1 MSKVFF
7 ESFNGLF
14 VLRKEFVFN
23 AFVFFDLFNK
33 FFVLVFDLIQLF
45 GLLGEFLLKG
55 FEGVHKLLDLVFGI
69 VVLGVLAFE

>member
-7 ESFNGLF
+7 ETFNGLF
-14 VLRKEFVFN
+14 VLRKELVFN
-23 AFVFFDLFNK
+23 AFVFFDLFDK
-33 FFVLVFDLIQLF
+33 FFVLVFGVVKLF

-55 FEGVHKLLDLVFGI
+55 FEGVHKLLDLVFGV